1 MVLVLGLQRL
11 KRGWSRGFPTVDAKW
26 IAGAR
31 AENQVDIS
39 DRRGPR
45 PWTHTNILEI
55 ITQGLLIMRKISAL
69 SPQFEFVFKLFFIQ
83 WYLGLFRL
91 TVCYWCLGI

>member
-1 MVLVLGLQRL
+1 MGASPRPSEGSLGGDDTATMRAPPWPLTAAKALRVVLVLGLQRW

-39 DRRGPR
+39 DRVAHGLGR
-45 PWTHTNILEI
+45 THL
-55 ITQGLLIMRKISAL
+55 SARL
-69 SPQFEFVFKLFFIQ
+69 SLKA
-83 WYLGLFRL
+83 Y
-91 TVCYWCLGI
+91 